1 MFPLHDSLRRLI
13 CVGLFLALA
22 ALPVVASV
30 SWCWWRQRPA
40 RVAEAAAALERC
52 LDLKVELEGFVH
64 RRPGA
69 ARYEGLSL
77 FDPETG
83 RKLFHCPAVEVQWNS
98 LVDWQRRAATEL
110 TVTPLAPELTADGW
124 QELCRIAERLL
135 AARLL
140 SAEPHVRLTPTEW
153 KLAGAAAGGLP
164 LRDVQAVVHTLAG
177 GVQADLSF
185 RLSELVGPEPLRMT
199 LERNR
204 QTTPPTTAFTLYT
217 GGVAAPCSLLVS
229 LLPEFP
235 ALGTRSQFSGR
246 LWSVQTAEGREAG
259 LDGEY
264 SGFDLNE
271 LAHDGLPHV
280 LGGPARLALKVR
292 LHHGRVAEAAG
303 ALTAVKGLV
312 GRSLITAAAGQ
323 LGLTRVA
330 QSAASPELTPY
341 EQLAVAF
348 LINNQG
354 LRLEG
359 RCEGCPP
366 GTILADQN
374 GPLAGEPAL
383 QPLPLLSLVQT
394 LCGDRMAPLGGGRVS
409 ERLLRCLPLR

>member
-1 MFPLHDSLRRLI
+1 MFPLHDSVRRLI
-13 CVGLFLALA
+13 CLGLFLALA
-22 ALPVVASV
+22 AIPAAASV

-40 RVAEAAAALERC
+40 RVAEAAAELERC
-52 LDLKVELEGFVH
+52 LALKVELEGFAH

-69 ARYEGLSL
+69 VCYEGLTL

-83 RKLFHCPAVEVQWNS
+83 RKLFHCAAVEVQWNS
-98 LVDWQRRAATEL
+98 IVDWQRRAAREL
-110 TVTPLAPELTADGW
+110 TLTPQAPELTADGW
-124 QELCRIAERLL
+124 QESRRIAERLL
-135 AARLL
+135 EARLL
-140 SAEPHVRLTPTEW
+140 ADEPHVRLTPTAW
-153 KLAGAAAGGLP
+153 KLTSSAGAQP
-164 LRDVQAVVHTLAG
+164 LGDVSAVVHSLAG

-204 QTTPPTTAFTLYT
+204 QTAPPTTAFTLYT

-235 ALGTRSQFSGR
+235 ALGTRSLFSGK
-246 LWSVQTAEGREAG
+246 LWSVHTAEGREAG
-259 LDGEY
+259 LEGEY
-264 SGFDLNE
+264 NGFDLNE

-280 LGGPARLALKVR
+280 LGGAARLALKVR
-292 LHHGRVAEAAG
+292 LHHGRVEEAAG

-348 LINNQG
+348 LINSQG

-409 ERLLRCLPLR
+409 ERLLRSLPLR